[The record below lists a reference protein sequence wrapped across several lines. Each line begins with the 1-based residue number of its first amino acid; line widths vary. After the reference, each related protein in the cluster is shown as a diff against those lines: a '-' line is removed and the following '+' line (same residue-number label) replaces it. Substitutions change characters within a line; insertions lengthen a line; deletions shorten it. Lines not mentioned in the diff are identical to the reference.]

1 MTYSVFFTE
10 SGQRSLNKLD
20 EPVKDM
26 ILAWIIKNL
35 EGSTNPTSIGLAL
48 KGHLKGLWR
57 YRIGKYRIIAEIKK
71 QELIILV
78 IEVGHRKNIYLR

>member
-48 KGHLKGLWR
+48 KGHLKGFWR
-57 YRIGKYRIIAEIKK
+57 YRIGKYRIIAEINK